1 MLYRI
6 ERITDRTG
14 RDREDGRNPQ
24 RIGREGALLEAE
36 VGYPMQLAYIAPDV
50 GTLVT
55 SRVNHIKA
63 VWPRIGGQDPEQHLS
78 SPRSRRRERIKRAA
92 SRGPNL

>member
-36 VGYPMQLAYIAPDV
+36 VGYPMRLAYIAPDV

-55 SRVNHIKA
+55 SRVNHIKRYGHEL
-63 VWPRIGGQDPEQHLS
+63 VVKTLNSIYHL
-78 SPRSRRRERIKRAA
+78 REVEEESA
-92 SRGPNL
+92 

>member
-1 MLYRI
+1 VLYCI

-36 VGYPMQLAYIAPDV
+36 VGYPMRLAYITPDV

-55 SRVNHIKA
+55 SRVNHIKRYGREL
-63 VWPRIGGQDPEQHLS
+63 VVKTLNSIYHL
-78 SPRSRRRERIKRAA
+78 REVEEENA
-92 SRGPNL
+92 

>member
-36 VGYPMQLAYIAPDV
+36 VGYPMRLAYIAPDV
-50 GTLVT
+50 RTLVT
-55 SRVNHIKA
+55 SRVNHIKRYGREL
-63 VWPRIGGQDPEQHLS
+63 VVKTLNSIYHL
-78 SPRSRRRERIKRAA
+78 REVEEENA
-92 SRGPNL
+92 

>member
-36 VGYPMQLAYIAPDV
+36 VGYPMRLAYIAPDV

-55 SRVNHIKA
+55 NRVNHIKRYGREL
-63 VWPRIGGQDPEQHLS
+63 VVKTLNSIYHL
-78 SPRSRRRERIKRAA
+78 REVEEESA
-92 SRGPNL
+92 

>member
-36 VGYPMQLAYIAPDV
+36 VGYPMRLAYIAPDV

-55 SRVNHIKA
+55 SRVNHIK
-63 VWPRIGGQDPEQHLS
+63 RYG
-78 SPRSRRRERIKRAA
+78 R
-92 SRGPNL
+92 